1 MKTSLTILLLSL
13 AFASSAKNVYPENE
27 STNTGSIS
35 YPTEALSTHQEGVVL
50 ISFEVEDGAPK
61 NIRVVQ
67 SVCESLDN
75 AAIEVLNEK
84 SASYFQELEK
94 KELKEFLLP
103 VSFEIR

>member
-13 AFASSAKNVYPENE
+13 AIATSAKNVYPENE

-61 NIRVVQ
+61 NIQIVQ

-75 AAIEVLNEK
+75 AAIELLNEK
-84 SASYFQELEK
+84 SSSFFEELEN
-94 KELKEFLLP
+94 KEKKEFLLP
-103 VSFEIR
+103 VSFQIR